1 MTSLSQ
7 NNIPHRNQRFH
18 LCRTRPIFVSCN
30 KHNNSFTNFR
40 YFPHIKI
47 AFRFFTLKITILF
60 IKKHSDEHD
69 SIYCSRQQN
78 TLPER
83 DSRTLCTN
91 RLPIPRT
98 DKCTNGTRCRYT
110 SNPHPDK
117 MQSGTAR
124 PKSLPIHSDGDHRLR
139 PYRYALL

>member
-7 NNIPHRNQRFH
+7 KQFPHRNQRFH
-18 LCRTRPIFVSCN
+18 LRRARPIFISCN

-47 AFRFFTLKITILF
+47 AFRFFTLKNYYFCLS
-60 IKKHSDEHD
+60 KKHSDEHD

-83 DSRTLCTN
+83 DSRTLRTN

-98 DKCTNGTRCRYT
+98 DKCTNGT
-110 SNPHPDK
+110 NAD
-117 MQSGTAR
+117 
-124 PKSLPIHSDGDHRLR
+124 I
-139 PYRYALL
+139 LLIRTRTKCNRELLDRKIAADT